1 MGDDNSINM
10 ISSFMDHPDSKDLFG
25 KLDYLLKD
33 GVHIQNRDT
42 QAVFFRFIQDNEE
55 SLKDY
60 YLKFFGVI
68 LDSSGQESEKYFF
81 LDFFPQSRGSISNDH
96 RYFMP
101 NEYVIVGFLIY
112 KLIFIDGNLELNSVN
127 QLKRM
132 LRQEYEELK
141 PGIYRVLAKV
151 RKEKINQMD
160 EEKVNKIID
169 NALSEFNKI
178 SWITLQEDHFDT
190 LPAFHRIHKVYSDY
204 INNVEEL
211 FKLEVKP

>member
-1 MGDDNSINM
+1 MGDDNSINN
-10 ISSFMDHPDSKDLFG
+10 SDSFLNHPDAKELFG

-33 GVHIQNRDT
+33 GVHIQNRAE
-42 QAVFFRFIQDNEE
+42 QAAFFRFIQQTEP
-55 SLKDY
+55 SLKEY
-60 YLKFFGVI
+60 YLNFFGVV
-68 LDSSGQESEKYFF
+68 LDTSGQDSEKYFF
-81 LDFFPQSRGSISNDH
+81 LDFLPQSRGSISANH

-112 KLIFIDGNLELNSVN
+112 KLIFIDKNLELNSVA
-127 QLKRM
+127 QLKKM

-160 EEKVNKIID
+160 NERVNKIID
-169 NALSEFNKI
+169 DALSEFNKI
-178 SWITLQEDHFDT
+178 SWITLDDDYFDT
-190 LPAFHRIHKVYSDY
+190 LPAFHRINKVYSDY

-211 FKLEVKP
+211 LKTENT